1 MRRLYDGW
9 EKLKI
14 HAKAC
19 LEDLMEE
26 NHLEDPDTEGRIY

>member
-1 MRRLYDGW
+1 MDRTCDGW

-14 HAKAC
+14 HTNAW
-19 LEDLMEE
+19 LENLMEE